1 MKMSEIEKLRT
12 SIRGIIMYHLN
23 KEELE
28 DAYIAVNDIFIK
40 SEGYKRFQDKLQASN
55 NGDKKA

>member
-1 MKMSEIEKLRT
+1 MSEIRKLRT
-12 SIRGIIMYHLN
+12 SIRGIIMYLN
-23 KEELE
+23 KEEVE